1 MASETASSLPGEFE
15 IIAEIFSP
23 LAAHAPGALGL
34 KDDAARCAVPP
45 GQEMVVT
52 ADALVEGVHFSS
64 DDPPALVARK
74 ALRVN
79 LSDLAAK
86 GAKPE
91 GYLLTISIA
100 PWVSIDWL
108 KDFAGGLAVDQD
120 EFGISL
126 IGGDTT
132 STPGPLTLSV
142 TALGS
147 TPLGAMLRRGGAAE
161 NQLVFVTGTIGDAGA
176 GLAILEGEGDDL
188 PDADR
193 DFLVRRYFLPEP
205 RLQFG
210 GLMRGIATSS
220 VDISDGLL
228 ADLGHVASASG
239 VAITVEAARI
249 PTCSALNKLWGNSVE
264 TIIRAATSGDDYE
277 IAFTAPESLRQPLKA
292 AADEVGVS
300 VAEIG
305 RVSRGHGLTVLD
317 ESGKALNIKKS
328 GFTHF

>member
-1 MASETASSLPGEFE
+1 MASEDTPTLPGEFE
-15 IIAEIFSP
+15 IIEEIFSP
-23 LAAHAPGALGL
+23 LAAHAPGALRL
-34 KDDAARCAVPP
+34 KDDAAWCALPV
-45 GQEMVVT
+45 GHEMIVT
-52 ADALVEGVHFSS
+52 ADALVEGVHFSAE
-64 DDPPALVARK
+64 DPPALIARK

-108 KDFAGGLAVDQD
+108 KDFAGGLATDQN

-147 TPLGAMLRRGGAAE
+147 TPSGAMLRRDGAVE
-161 NQLVFVTGTIGDAGA
+161 GQCVFVTGTVGDSGA
-176 GLAILEGEGDDL
+176 GLAILEGEGDHL
-188 PDADR
+188 SDADR
-193 DFLVRRYFLPEP
+193 DFLVKRYFLPEP
-205 RLQFG
+205 RLFFG
-210 GLMRGIATSS
+210 GLMKGLATSS
-220 VDISDGLL
+220 VDVSDGLL
-228 ADLGHVASASG
+228 ADLGHIASTSG
-239 VAITVEAARI
+239 VEITLEAARI
-249 PTCSALNKLWGNSVE
+249 PMSAALINLWGDKVE
-264 TIIRAATSGDDYE
+264 TIIRAATAGDDYE
-277 IAFTAPESLRQPLKA
+277 IAFTAPASLRQPLKA
-292 AADEVGVS
+292 AADEVGVT

-305 RVSRGHGLTVLD
+305 RVGAGRGVALLD
-317 ESGKALNIKKS
+317 ESGHPLEIKKS